1 MSTGPITAEE
11 AAYFAGPSFDMFPDG
26 AIRFLSRAGCL
37 PKLYDVVER
46 VRDADGQGRRTDT
59 VTGDLKRAIARRDEM
74 RRQGR
79 PAYVTDAGGRRI
91 EVSW

>member
-1 MSTGPITAEE
+1 METVEIRVAPTSRWYKITN
-11 AAYFAGPSFDMFPDG
+11 
-26 AIRFLSRAGCL
+26 LSGCL

-46 VRDADGQGRRTDT
+46 VRDADGQGKRTDT
-59 VTGDLKRAIARRDEM
+59 VTGNLERAIARRDEM